1 MKIGIDARFYGII
14 GKGLGRYTQKL
25 IEHLEKISAE
35 SGDFSDEYFI
45 FLGKENFADYEPKNP
60 NFHKILAPYRWYT
73 LSEQIGMPII
83 LNKYNLDLVH
93 FPHFNVPFLYR
104 KKFVVTIHD
113 LILLQF
119 PTVKSTTLNPVF
131 YKIKFLA
138 YKFIIWSAIK
148 RAQKVITVSN
158 FTKKE
163 LLKYYKKSLKEDKIV
178 ITYEAGNDN
187 EKTSDFGSQ
196 NDLEI
201 LKNYGILKPYL
212 LYVGNA
218 YPHKNLERLVLAFG
232 GLNMAQEYQLVLVGK
247 TDYFYSTLKKM
258 VQEKNIKDV
267 IFLEQISDEI
277 LDTIYRKSKVFV
289 FASLYEGFGIPPLEA
304 MSRKIPVISSN
315 HPCMKEILEDSVYF
329 FDGQD
334 ENSITKAM
342 REILENEEIRQDLI
356 GKGLQQI
363 KKYSWEKMSKE
374 TQKIYSE
381 INEKKK

>member
-1 MKIGIDARFYGII
+1 MRIGIDARFYGII

-25 IEHLEKISAE
+25 IENLEKISAKG
-35 SGDFSDEYFI
+35 GDFADEYFI
-45 FLGKENFADYEPKNP
+45 FLGKENFYDYEPKNS

-73 LSEQIGMPII
+73 LREQIGMPII
-83 LNKYNLDLVH
+83 LNKYKLDLVH

-119 PTVKSTTLNPVF
+119 PTVKNTTLNPLF
-131 YKIKFLA
+131 YKMKFLA
-138 YKFIIWSAIK
+138 YKLIIWSAIG

-163 LLKYYKKSLKEDKIV
+163 LLKYYKKSLKEERIA

-187 EKTSDFGSQ
+187 EETGKFDSQ
-196 NDLEI
+196 NDLEV

-232 GLNMAQEYQLVLVGK
+232 ALNIAQKYQLVLVGK
-247 TDYFYSTLKKM
+247 TDYFYSALKKM
-258 VQEKNIKDV
+258 IQEKDIQDV

-277 LDTIYRKSKVFV
+277 LDIIYRKSKAFV

-304 MSRKIPVISSN
+304 MSRKLPVISSD
-315 HPCMKEILEDSVYF
+315 HPCMKEILEDSAYF

-334 ENSITKAM
+334 ENSIMESMKK
-342 REILENEEIRQDLI
+342 ILENEEMRQDLI
-356 GKGLQQI
+356 EKGLQQI
-363 KKYSWEKMSKE
+363 KKYSWGKMAKE
-374 TQKIYSE
+374 TKKIYSE
-381 INEKKK
+381 INEEKK

>member
-1 MKIGIDARFYGII
+1 
-14 GKGLGRYTQKL
+14 
-25 IEHLEKISAE
+25 
-35 SGDFSDEYFI
+35 
-45 FLGKENFADYEPKNP
+45 
-60 NFHKILAPYRWYT
+60 
-73 LSEQIGMPII
+73 MPII
-83 LNKYNLDLVH
+83 LNKYKLDLVH

-119 PTVKSTTLNPVF
+119 PTVKNTTLNPLF
-131 YKIKFLA
+131 YKMKFLA
-138 YKFIIWSAIK
+138 YKLIIWSAIG

-163 LLKYYKKSLKEDKIV
+163 LLKYYKKSLKEERIA

-187 EKTSDFGSQ
+187 EETGKFDSQ
-196 NDLEI
+196 NDLEV

-232 GLNMAQEYQLVLVGK
+232 ALNIAQKYQLVLVGK
-247 TDYFYSTLKKM
+247 TDYFYSALKKM
-258 VQEKNIKDV
+258 IQEKDIQDV

-277 LDTIYRKSKVFV
+277 LDIIYRKSKAFV

-304 MSRKIPVISSN
+304 MSRKLPVISSD
-315 HPCMKEILEDSVYF
+315 HPCMKEILEDSAYF

-334 ENSITKAM
+334 ENSITESMKK
-342 REILENEEIRQDLI
+342 ILENEEMRQDLI
-356 GKGLQQI
+356 EKGLQQI
-363 KKYSWEKMSKE
+363 KKYSWGKMAKE
-374 TQKIYSE
+374 TKKIYSE
-381 INEKKK
+381 INEEKK